1 MPQETKVIIVGGGPG
16 GYETA
21 IRLSQYGIDTIVV
34 EQDRIGGVCL
44 NWGCIPT
51 KTLVKTSELYT
62 EIKDS
67 QAFGLPP
74 IEAEL
79 DYTKVF
85 ERKNTVVEQLVSG
98 IEYLFRKRK
107 IPILKEKAISVS
119 RVGDAWLLMTD
130 QGSELSAPYIVIATG
145 SAAKSLPGIEI
156 DETDILSSPGIL
168 KLDKL
173 PQSLAVV
180 GGGVIGCEFA
190 SIFASF
196 GVEVHIIEFLP
207 RIIAL
212 EDEEISKRLTMA
224 FKKNKIRIRT
234 STGVTAISKSPEG
247 LVLQLSD
254 ETSLT
259 VEKALISVGRIP
271 VNNLIWENLELAT
284 NRGAIEIDEQMRTN
298 LPGVFAIGDVTAKL
312 QLAHTASKQGLQVAD
327 NLNYLINAKE
337 FHHEPLNYANIPRC
351 TFTHPEIG
359 SVGLSEQEA
368 QDSFGEILV
377 GRFPFTANGKA
388 MAMSNTFGFAKTIA
402 RADTGAL
409 VGMHIIGPQAAELIA
424 QGGILISSGATA
436 ESVESIVFAHPTL
449 SEAIKESLED
459 LRGLSIHKI

>member
-51 KTLVKTSELYT
+51 KTLVKTAELYT

-67 QAFGLPP
+67 EAFGLPP
-74 IEAEL
+74 MEAKL
-79 DYTKVF
+79 DYQKVF
-85 ERKNTVVEQLVSG
+85 ERKNAVVEQLVSG

-119 RVGDAWLLMTD
+119 KAGDSYIVKTE
-130 QGSELSAPYIVIATG
+130 QGTELSAPFIIIATG

-156 DETDILSSPGIL
+156 DETDILSSTGIL
-168 KLDKL
+168 QLQSL
-173 PQSLAVV
+173 PKSLAVV

-207 RIIAL
+207 RIIAI

-224 FKKNKIRIRT
+224 LKKSKIKIKT
-234 STGVTAISKSPEG
+234 GTGVTAITKSPEG

-254 ETSLT
+254 ESSLT
-259 VEKALISVGRIP
+259 VDKALISVGRIP
-271 VNNLIWENLELAT
+271 VNNLAWENLELKT
-284 NRGAIEIDEQMRTN
+284 NRGAIEIDDKMQTN
-298 LPGVFAIGDVTAKL
+298 LPGVYAIGDVTAKL
-312 QLAHTASKQGLQVAD
+312 QLAHTASKQGLMVAD
-327 NLNYLINAKE
+327 DLNFLINNKE
-337 FHHEPLNYANIPRC
+337 SHHEPLIYANIPRC

-359 SVGLSEQEA
+359 SVGLTEQEA

>member
-1 MPQETKVIIVGGGPG
+1 MPQETRVIIVGGGPG

-21 IRLSQYGIDTIVV
+21 IRLSQFGIDTIVV

-51 KTLVKTSELYT
+51 KTLVKTAELYT
-62 EIKDS
+62 ELKES
-67 QAFGLPP
+67 EAFGLP
-74 IEAEL
+74 ALDVAL
-79 DYTKVF
+79 DYQKVF

-107 IPILKEKAISVS
+107 IPILKEKAVSVS
-119 RVGDAWLLMTD
+119 RQGDKWLLKTE
-130 QGSELSAPYIVIATG
+130 QGSELLAPYLVLATG
-145 SAAKSLPGIEI
+145 SIAKSLPGIEI
-156 DETDILSSPGIL
+156 DETDILSSTGIL
-168 KLDKL
+168 KLQSL
-173 PQSLAVV
+173 PKSLAVV

-224 FKKNKIRIRT
+224 FKKNKIKLKT
-234 STGVTAISKSPEG
+234 GTGVTSIQKSPEG

-259 VEKALISVGRIP
+259 VEKALISVGRMP
-271 VNNLIWENLELAT
+271 VNNLAWEGVELSA
-284 NRGAIEIDEQMRTN
+284 NRGAIVIDDKMRTN
-298 LPGVFAIGDVTAKL
+298 LPGVYAIGDVTAKL
-312 QLAHTASKQGLQVAD
+312 QLAHTASKQGLMVAD
-327 NLNYLINAKE
+327 QLNYLINNIE
-337 FHHEPLNYANIPRC
+337 SHHEPLNYANIPRC

-359 SVGLSEQEA
+359 SVGLTEQEA
-368 QDSFGEILV
+368 RDSFGEILI

-388 MAMSNTFGFAKTIA
+388 MAMSNTSGFAKTIA

-436 ESVESIVFAHPTL
+436 QTVESIVFAHPTL
-449 SEAIKESLED
+449 SEAIKEALED